1 MRISLQIRRVASI
14 VVLVLLASSS
24 LLAQAL
30 PPAATPESVGLS
42 SARVARLDA
51 AMKEYADKGRVSGLV
66 TLVLRHGKVAQFG
79 NYGKLDLEKNV
90 PMQKDTIFRI
100 ASQSKAVTSVAVLM
114 LMEDGRLLLTDP
126 VSRFI
131 PGFKK
136 TTVAVP
142 PPTGAAPGSPVA
154 VVAAKREITIHDLLT
169 HTAGISYG
177 GGPAATQWK
186 AAGLDT
192 FYFADKDETIG
203 SAIDRL
209 ATLPMDA
216 QPGEKYIYGYNTD
229 ILGSVVERASGMP
242 LDEFFRTRIFEP
254 LKMKDTHFF
263 LPQDQRARLAT
274 VYSTKDGA
282 IVRAPEPGLG
292 QGDYVDGPRK
302 CFSGGAGLLSTATDY
317 ARFLQML
324 LNGGELD
331 GVRLLSPTTV
341 QLATVNHVGALF
353 RETSGFG
360 LGFEVIE
367 DLGKWGRPGSV
378 GGFGWGGAY
387 HTVYWVDPK
396 QEVVAVLMTQLLPA
410 EGSTLHETFRS
421 LVYASIVGP
430 PSGIAAPAP
439 AKKALTH

>member
-1 MRISLQIRRVASI
+1 MRISHHVRRSVSLALFAL
-14 VVLVLLASSS
+14 LVSTSALW
-24 LLAQAL
+24 AQAL

-42 SARVARLDA
+42 SARVAQLGA
-51 AMKEYADKGRVSGLV
+51 VMKEYADTQKVAGLV
-66 TLVLRHGKVAQFG
+66 TLVLRHGKVAHFEA
-79 NYGKLDLEKNV
+79 YGKADLEKGV
-90 PMQKDTIFRI
+90 PMQKDTVFRI

-114 LMEDGRLLLTDP
+114 LMEEGKLLLTDP

-142 PPTGAAPGSPVA
+142 APADAAPGSPVA
-154 VVAAKREITIHDLLT
+154 IVAAKREITIHDLLT

-177 GGPAATQWK
+177 GGPAAAQWK
-186 AAGLDT
+186 AAKLDT

-216 QPGEKYIYGYNTD
+216 QPGEKYLYGYNTD
-229 ILGSVVERASGMP
+229 ILGSVVERASGLP

-254 LKMKDTHFF
+254 LKMKDTWFF
-263 LPQDQRARLAT
+263 LPKDQRARLAT
-274 VYSTKDGA
+274 VYSTSDRG

-302 CFSGGAGLLSTATDY
+302 CFAGGAGLLSTATDY

-324 LNGGELD
+324 LNGGELE
-331 GVRLLSPTTV
+331 GVRLLGPKTV
-341 QLATVNHVGALF
+341 KLATVNHVGTMF

-387 HTVYWVDPK
+387 HTTYWVDPA
-396 QEVVAVLMTQLLPA
+396 EEMVVVMMTQLLPA
-410 EGSTLHETFRS
+410 DGSNLQGTLRS

-430 PSGIAAPAP
+430 PTGIAVPVTK
-439 AKKALTH
+439 AKR